1 MVLPYHISLS
11 LQTLFF
17 QGWNSFA
24 LAFICI
30 QSLTMKKIG
39 CHHFLSEKVIN
50 GIAECNY
57 PINQSQGKQIIFG
70 MCMVQ
75 ENKYILRIILAC
87 AFYHLTLLPNQHM
100 TLPPPPHLS
109 IVIFLSCIFIVSL
122 QSDPI
127 SHLTCLHGTPFTMWQ
142 CNIHM
147 VHYWQQ
153 PWPSPMHPL
162 LWHFPDYERSFPII
176 AWSFWH
182 KK

>member
-109 IVIFLSCIFIVSL
+109 IVIFLSWIFIVSL
-122 QSDPI
+122 QSRSNITSNMSSWHSLHNVTMQHPHG
-127 SHLTCLHGTPFTMWQ
+127 SLLATTLTFSNASSTLTF
-142 CNIHM
+142 
-147 VHYWQQ
+147 
-153 PWPSPMHPL
+153 SR
-162 LWHFPDYERSFPII
+162 LWKVIPNHSLIFL
-176 AWSFWH
+176 A
-182 KK
+182 